1 MDKDIEI
8 ESIRKRLKNFDFCDL
23 FTQEL
28 GWNHPESSKGSIS
41 VDGKTVPFSY
51 VAQLKKIPVLSFT
64 GKSWEKFQDQKER
77 EKLHKEIK
85 KRHEKHLAIFS
96 DNQHCASWSY
106 LSEKGKVRVYDY
118 FKGQNGDALLGKL
131 AGIHIG
137 IDEKEPSI
145 KDISENLEKSFN
157 TEKVTKQFYN
167 HFKEGHLDFQKYI
180 LGIDDKQHK
189 GWYASVIL
197 NRLMFIWFVQ
207 KKGFVDGNR
216 NYLSDKLDEFR
227 DKGKNYYE
235 HFLKIL
241 FFEGF
246 AKKPEE
252 RSNNA
257 KRVLGNIKYLNGG
270 LFVPHS
276 IEDKYGKK
284 IKIRDKAFDKIFEI
298 FSGYDWYAEDGIGKS
313 NEISPDVLGHI
324 FEKYINDVQK
334 KSLGAFYTR
343 DEITEYLSKHN
354 IHRHILDKVN
364 EKGYSFESVEKL
376 LYNLD
381 APLCKLLLT
390 DENSVLNTLTIL
402 DPAVGSGAFLVAAM
416 KQLIDIYSPIIGK
429 IKTMSNRDLDDWLRQ
444 FKKEHKSI
452 PYGIKKSIIL
462 NNLYGVD
469 IMGEAVE
476 VCKLRLFLS
485 LASAALKEKDLE
497 PLPNIDFNIMS
508 GNSLVGFLK
517 DGNKLRQGDLFQ
529 QRSLGDVLTEYNSL
543 VDRYKHEV
551 MSYSDLK
558 NLKKKIKKFMEREEK
573 TLNSLILKE
582 CQEKK
587 IKYEV
592 GKEKC
597 ALSMKEIEKFE
608 PFHWDVWFGDVVE
621 SGGFDII
628 LTNPPWDK
636 VKLEDAEFLR
646 EYDQSIK
653 KNGNGIKEKLK
664 KALKNS
670 EKRASY
676 EDKKSFYK
684 LQSNYFKAFYEHQTG
699 EILRADG
706 TSKLSSADMDCY
718 RLFME
723 RCIGLIK
730 NTGRIGIVIPSGLGK
745 DDGSTGL
752 RRYIFNN
759 IKIEGLIDFQNQQ
772 GNGKGKIFEGVHPQF
787 TFGLVNLHKTK
798 PCDKFPAM
806 FGARDLKLL
815 ENFPEGS
822 VERSIK
828 KIKEMSPRN
837 CSIIEFKDPSDEKI
851 ILKAKNFPALGE
863 KIEGTWN
870 VHIYGEFHETGDKP
884 LFKNKK
890 IDRNHL
896 PLYKGGAIYQYEYDY
911 NPEKANRYV
920 DKNANKV
927 LTSNGFAFKNKCYK
941 KHRLVV
947 REVAASTN
955 ERTLISSFIPKNAF
969 VNHKLNVIHVFSEDT
984 YMYLMLI
991 QSFLNSFVVD
1001 YFLRLRVSIAVRQMD
1016 IKQLHIPRIKEG
1028 DAFFN
1033 ELVERSALLTCTGAV
1048 FNDLADEIGIKRG
1061 GVKEQSERW
1070 WIQAEIDAM
1079 VAHIYG
1085 LTREEYAHILSTFT
1099 TGKNAERRD
1108 ALKRLSIEEFDKIA
1122 GEGQKAA

>member
-1 MDKDIEI
+1 M
-8 ESIRKRLKNFDFCDL
+8 
-23 FTQEL
+23 
-28 GWNHPESSKGSIS
+28 
-41 VDGKTVPFSY
+41 
-51 VAQLKKIPVLSFT
+51 
-64 GKSWEKFQDQKER
+64 
-77 EKLHKEIK
+77 
-85 KRHEKHLAIFS
+85 
-96 DNQHCASWSY
+96 
-106 LSEKGKVRVYDY
+106 
-118 FKGQNGDALLGKL
+118 
-131 AGIHIG
+131 
-137 IDEKEPSI
+137 
-145 KDISENLEKSFN
+145 
-157 TEKVTKQFYN
+157 
-167 HFKEGHLDFQKYI
+167 
-180 LGIDDKQHK
+180 
-189 GWYASVIL
+189 
-197 NRLMFIWFVQ
+197 
-207 KKGFVDGNR
+207 
-216 NYLSDKLDEFR
+216 
-227 DKGKNYYE
+227 
-235 HFLKIL
+235 
-241 FFEGF
+241 
-246 AKKPEE
+246 
-252 RSNNA
+252 
-257 KRVLGNIKYLNGG
+257 
-270 LFVPHS
+270 
-276 IEDKYGKK
+276 
-284 IKIRDKAFDKIFEI
+284 
-298 FSGYDWYAEDGIGKS
+298 
-313 NEISPDVLGHI
+313 
-324 FEKYINDVQK
+324 
-334 KSLGAFYTR
+334 
-343 DEITEYLSKHN
+343 
-354 IHRHILDKVN
+354 
-364 EKGYSFESVEKL
+364 
-376 LYNLD
+376 
-381 APLCKLLLT
+381 
-390 DENSVLNTLTIL
+390 
-402 DPAVGSGAFLVAAM
+402 
-416 KQLIDIYSPIIGK
+416 
-429 IKTMSNRDLDDWLRQ
+429 
-444 FKKEHKSI
+444 
-452 PYGIKKSIIL
+452 
-462 NNLYGVD
+462 
-469 IMGEAVE
+469 
-476 VCKLRLFLS
+476 
-485 LASAALKEKDLE
+485 
-497 PLPNIDFNIMS
+497 
-508 GNSLVGFLK
+508 
-517 DGNKLRQGDLFQ
+517 
-529 QRSLGDVLTEYNSL
+529 
-543 VDRYKHEV
+543 
-551 MSYSDLK
+551 
-558 NLKKKIKKFMEREEK
+558 
-573 TLNSLILKE
+573 KE

-911 NPEKANRYV
+911 NPEKADRYV
-920 DKNANKV
+920 NKNAKKV

-941 KHRLVV
+941 NYRLVV
-947 REVAASTN
+947 RDVARATD
-955 ERTLISSFIPKNAF
+955 ERTLISSFIPKNSFTANTLHC
-969 VNHKLNVIHVFSEDT
+969 VSVDNYNLLDIVLVIQG
-984 YMYLMLI
+984 L
-991 QSFLNSFVVD
+991 LNSFTVD
-1001 YFLRLRVSIAVRQMD
+1001 YFTRQTVKD
-1016 IKQLHIPRIKEG
+1016 HVNKRHLVKLHIPRIKKG

-1033 ELVERSALLTCTGAV
+1033 ELVKRSALLTCTGAV

-1070 WIQAEIDAM
+1070 RIQAEIDAM

-1085 LTREEYAHILSTFT
+1085 LTREEYSHILSTFK
-1099 TGKNAERRD
+1099 TGREVDRRET
-1108 ALKRLSIEEFDKIA
+1108 LKRLSMEEFDKMA
-1122 GEGQKAA
+1122 GGSQKAA

>member
-1 MDKDIEI
+1 M
-8 ESIRKRLKNFDFCDL
+8 
-23 FTQEL
+23 
-28 GWNHPESSKGSIS
+28 
-41 VDGKTVPFSY
+41 
-51 VAQLKKIPVLSFT
+51 
-64 GKSWEKFQDQKER
+64 
-77 EKLHKEIK
+77 
-85 KRHEKHLAIFS
+85 
-96 DNQHCASWSY
+96 
-106 LSEKGKVRVYDY
+106 
-118 FKGQNGDALLGKL
+118 GKL

-429 IKTMSNRDLDDWLRQ
+429 IKTMSNRDLDDWLRR

-558 NLKKKIKKFMEREEK
+558 NLKKR
-573 TLNSLILKE
+573 
-582 CQEKK
+582 
-587 IKYEV
+587 
-592 GKEKC
+592 
-597 ALSMKEIEKFE
+597 
-608 PFHWDVWFGDVVE
+608 
-621 SGGFDII
+621 
-628 LTNPPWDK
+628 
-636 VKLEDAEFLR
+636 
-646 EYDQSIK
+646 
-653 KNGNGIKEKLK
+653 
-664 KALKNS
+664 
-670 EKRASY
+670 
-676 EDKKSFYK
+676 
-684 LQSNYFKAFYEHQTG
+684 
-699 EILRADG
+699 
-706 TSKLSSADMDCY
+706 
-718 RLFME
+718 
-723 RCIGLIK
+723 
-730 NTGRIGIVIPSGLGK
+730 
-745 DDGSTGL
+745 
-752 RRYIFNN
+752 
-759 IKIEGLIDFQNQQ
+759 
-772 GNGKGKIFEGVHPQF
+772 
-787 TFGLVNLHKTK
+787 
-798 PCDKFPAM
+798 
-806 FGARDLKLL
+806 
-815 ENFPEGS
+815 
-822 VERSIK
+822 
-828 KIKEMSPRN
+828 
-837 CSIIEFKDPSDEKI
+837 
-851 ILKAKNFPALGE
+851 
-863 KIEGTWN
+863 
-870 VHIYGEFHETGDKP
+870 
-884 LFKNKK
+884 
-890 IDRNHL
+890 
-896 PLYKGGAIYQYEYDY
+896 
-911 NPEKANRYV
+911 
-920 DKNANKV
+920 
-927 LTSNGFAFKNKCYK
+927 
-941 KHRLVV
+941 
-947 REVAASTN
+947 
-955 ERTLISSFIPKNAF
+955 
-969 VNHKLNVIHVFSEDT
+969 
-984 YMYLMLI
+984 
-991 QSFLNSFVVD
+991 
-1001 YFLRLRVSIAVRQMD
+1001 
-1016 IKQLHIPRIKEG
+1016 
-1028 DAFFN
+1028 
-1033 ELVERSALLTCTGAV
+1033 
-1048 FNDLADEIGIKRG
+1048 
-1061 GVKEQSERW
+1061 
-1070 WIQAEIDAM
+1070 
-1079 VAHIYG
+1079 
-1085 LTREEYAHILSTFT
+1085 
-1099 TGKNAERRD
+1099 
-1108 ALKRLSIEEFDKIA
+1108 
-1122 GEGQKAA
+1122 